1 MFAAL
6 SDLLSFPPLSPVS
19 ESLADHPLDAID
31 ADLVESDA
39 IELAAIDSDLVESPT
54 PDDVVDSPVD
64 AALADAATTD
74 AVTADAATA
83 DAATATADL
92 ETVEPEALELTGA
105 AAPEAS
111 PVLEFPVTG
120 VGEGGEVINLEAAE
134 KPQVARWYAVQVA
147 SSCEK
152 KVKAT
157 LEQRAVTLGV
167 SNRIL
172 EIEIPQTPGVKLKKD
187 GSRQS
192 IEEKV
197 FPGYVLVRMV
207 LDEDTMMAV
216 RSTPNVI
223 NFVGQEERRA
233 TGKTRGHIKPR
244 PLSRQEVDRIFKR
257 AAEKKPVVKVD
268 LAEGDQIL
276 VTAGPF
282 KDFQGEVIEVS
293 GERSKL
299 KALLSIFGRETPVEL
314 EFSQISKQS

>member
-1 MFAAL
+1 V
-6 SDLLSFPPLSPVS
+6 SPVS
-19 ESLADHPLDAID
+19 ETPTDLSLDSAEVLD
-31 ADLVESDA
+31 
-39 IELAAIDSDLVESPT
+39 LAATHGVAPLEDGVGPSAD
-54 PDDVVDSPVD
+54 PV
-64 AALADAATTD
+64 
-74 AVTADAATA
+74 
-83 DAATATADL
+83 
-92 ETVEPEALELTGA
+92 A
-105 AAPEAS
+105 AAAEA
-111 PVLEFPVTG
+111 
-120 VGEGGEVINLEAAE
+120 GE
-134 KPQVARWYAVQVA
+134 KRQVARWYAIQVA

-167 SNRIL
+167 DSKIL
-172 EIEIPQTPGVKLKKD
+172 DIEIPQTPGVKLKKD

-192 IEEKV
+192 TEEKV

-223 NFVGQEERRA
+223 NFVGAEERRA
-233 TGKTRGHIKPR
+233 TSKARGHIKPR

-257 AAEKKPVVKVD
+257 AAEKKAVVKVD
-268 LAEGDQIL
+268 LAEGDQIV

-293 GERSKL
+293 GERNKL

>member
-1 MFAAL
+1 MFSA
-6 SDLLSFPPLSPVS
+6 PSPVS
-19 ESLADHPLDAID
+19 EHDPDSPLDQEPTGDVLAGGLAAVADTVPPSD
-31 ADLVESDA
+31 ADDGPED
-39 IELAAIDSDLVESPT
+39 E
-54 PDDVVDSPVD
+54 VV
-64 AALADAATTD
+64 AEAEADAPSPGAELGGEL
-74 AVTADAATA
+74 VGAD
-83 DAATATADL
+83 
-92 ETVEPEALELTGA
+92 G
-105 AAPEAS
+105 
-111 PVLEFPVTG
+111 
-120 VGEGGEVINLEAAE
+120 GEGSQ
-134 KPQVARWYAVQVA
+134 PQVARWFAVQVA

-167 SNRIL
+167 DNRIL

-197 FPGYVLVRMV
+197 FPGYVLVRMI

-233 TGKTRGHIKPR
+233 TGKARGHIRPR
-244 PLSRQEVDRIFKR
+244 PLSAQEVNRIFRR

-268 LAEGDQIL
+268 LAEGDQIM

>member
-1 MFAAL
+1 MMMALTESSPPTLDEEPSSEEMAL
-6 SDLLSFPPLSPVS
+6 SPLPPDG
-19 ESLADHPLDAID
+19 E
-31 ADLVESDA
+31 
-39 IELAAIDSDLVESPT
+39 PT
-54 PDDVVDSPVD
+54 E
-64 AALADAATTD
+64 ALADDAFAPAEIPLGATSSE
-74 AVTADAATA
+74 AFPPGE
-83 DAATATADL
+83 L
-92 ETVEPEALELTGA
+92 SSGETPSGELPAG
-105 AAPEAS
+105 
-111 PVLEFPVTG
+111 
-120 VGEGGEVINLEAAE
+120 EAAE

-157 LEQRAVTLGV
+157 LEQRAITLGV

-172 EIEIPQTPGVKLKKD
+172 DIEIPQTPGVKLKKD
-187 GSRQS
+187 GTRQS

-197 FPGYVLVRMV
+197 FPGYVLVRMI

-244 PLSRQEVDRIFKR
+244 PLSRTEVERIFRR
-257 AAEKKPVVKVD
+257 ATEKKAVVKVD
-268 LAEGDQIL
+268 LSEGDQIL
-276 VTAGPF
+276 VTGGPF

-293 GERSKL
+293 AERSKL

-314 EFSQISKQS
+314 EFSQVSKQN

>member
-1 MFAAL
+1 MAL
-6 SDLLSFPPLSPVS
+6 TESSPPTLDEEPSSEEMALPPLP
-19 ESLADHPLDAID
+19 
-31 ADLVESDA
+31 SDG
-39 IELAAIDSDLVESPT
+39 EPN
-54 PDDVVDSPVD
+54 
-64 AALADAATTD
+64 AALADAAFA
-74 AVTADAATA
+74 AVDIPIGDIPSGAFPPGELSPGELPAGESSSG
-83 DAATATADL
+83 DL
-92 ETVEPEALELTGA
+92 PAGELPAGEP
-105 AAPEAS
+105 
-111 PVLEFPVTG
+111 
-120 VGEGGEVINLEAAE
+120 AE

-157 LEQRAVTLGV
+157 LEQRAITLGV

-172 EIEIPQTPGVKLKKD
+172 DIEIPQTPGVKLKKD
-187 GSRQS
+187 GTRQS

-197 FPGYVLVRMV
+197 FPGYVLVRMI

-244 PLSRQEVDRIFKR
+244 PLSRTEVERIFRR
-257 AAEKKPVVKVD
+257 ATEKKAVVKVD
-268 LAEGDQIL
+268 LSEGDQIL
-276 VTAGPF
+276 VTGGPF

-293 GERSKL
+293 AERSKL

-314 EFSQISKQS
+314 EFSQVSKQN

>member
-1 MFAAL
+1 MKVTE
-6 SDLLSFPPLSPVS
+6 SSPP
-19 ESLADHPLDAID
+19 SL
-31 ADLVESDA
+31 EEGS
-39 IELAAIDSDLVESPT
+39 S
-54 PDDVVDSPVD
+54 
-64 AALADAATTD
+64 
-74 AVTADAATA
+74 
-83 DAATATADL
+83 
-92 ETVEPEALELTGA
+92 PEALALDPSALTPEGSGVA
-105 AAPEAS
+105 AA
-111 PVLEFPVTG
+111 
-120 VGEGGEVINLEAAE
+120 EVAE
-134 KPQVARWYAVQVA
+134 TPQVARWYAVQVA

-167 SNRIL
+167 DNRIL

-197 FPGYVLVRMV
+197 FPGYVLVRMI

-244 PLSRQEVDRIFKR
+244 PLSRAEVERIFRR
-257 AAEKKPVVKVD
+257 AAEKKAVVKVD
-268 LAEGDQIL
+268 LSEGDQI
-276 VTAGPF
+276 VVIGGPF

-293 GERSKL
+293 AERSKL

-314 EFSQISKQS
+314 EFSQVNKQN

>member
-1 MFAAL
+1 MTVPVTSL
-6 SDLLSFPPLSPVS
+6 S
-19 ESLADHPLDAID
+19 
-31 ADLVESDA
+31 
-39 IELAAIDSDLVESPT
+39 T
-54 PDDVVDSPVD
+54 N
-64 AALADAATTD
+64 
-74 AVTADAATA
+74 
-83 DAATATADL
+83 DL
-92 ETVEPEALELTGA
+92 EAPEGLELPASEPFEATL
-105 AAPEAS
+105 EAS
-111 PVLEFPVTG
+111 PAVPPAEHQLLASDGASAVLAEEAGTSPG
-120 VGEGGEVINLEAAE
+120 LDGAEVIE
-134 KPQVARWYAVQVA
+134 KPQVARWFAVQVA

-167 SNRIL
+167 DNRIL

-197 FPGYVLVRMV
+197 FPGYVLVRMI

-233 TGKTRGHIKPR
+233 TGKTRGHIRPR

-268 LAEGDQIL
+268 ISEGDQIL

-282 KDFQGEVIEVS
+282 KDFEGEVIDVS
-293 GERSKL
+293 GERNKL

-314 EFSQISKQS
+314 EFSQISKQN

>member
-1 MFAAL
+1 L
-6 SDLLSFPPLSPVS
+6 VEPLLLAVPSVDSVPAVNPVS
-19 ESLADHPLDAID
+19 EPLTEPISEPFSEVVSPLDLQEAP
-31 ADLVESDA
+31 
-39 IELAAIDSDLVESPT
+39 AA
-54 PDDVVDSPVD
+54 
-64 AALADAATTD
+64 
-74 AVTADAATA
+74 
-83 DAATATADL
+83 
-92 ETVEPEALELTGA
+92 
-105 AAPEAS
+105 
-111 PVLEFPVTG
+111 
-120 VGEGGEVINLEAAE
+120 GGEKL
-134 KPQVARWYAVQVA
+134 QVARWYAVQVA

-167 SNRIL
+167 DNRIL

-187 GSRQS
+187 GTRQS
-192 IEEKV
+192 TEEKV

-223 NFVGQEERRA
+223 NFVGAEERRA
-233 TGKTRGHIKPR
+233 TAKARGHIKPR
-244 PLSRQEVDRIFKR
+244 PLSRNEVDRIFNR
-257 AAEKKPVVKVD
+257 AAEKKAVVKVD
-268 LAEGDQIL
+268 LTEGDQIL

-293 GERSKL
+293 GERNKL

>member
-1 MFAAL
+1 MSEIDLELPVPAPAAPE
-6 SDLLSFPPLSPVS
+6 DLEPAL
-19 ESLADHPLDAID
+19 EDA
-31 ADLVESDA
+31 
-39 IELAAIDSDLVESPT
+39 
-54 PDDVVDSPVD
+54 
-64 AALADAATTD
+64 AALATEGAL
-74 AVTADAATA
+74 AVAGAEGT
-83 DAATATADL
+83 
-92 ETVEPEALELTGA
+92 PEGA
-105 AAPEAS
+105 P
-111 PVLEFPVTG
+111 
-120 VGEGGEVINLEAAE
+120 EGGEVVKA
-134 KPQVARWYAVQVA
+134 PVARWYAVQVA

-167 SNRIL
+167 DNRIL

-187 GSRQS
+187 GTRQS

-233 TGKTRGHIKPR
+233 TGKARGHIKPR
-244 PLSRQEVDRIFKR
+244 PLSRAEVDRIFKR

-268 LAEGDQIL
+268 LTEGDQIL

>member
-1 MFAAL
+1 M
-6 SDLLSFPPLSPVS
+6 SSPVS
-19 ESLADHPLDAID
+19 AVSEIDHDQPDVL
-31 ADLVESDA
+31 
-39 IELAAIDSDLVESPT
+39 ELPAANELS
-54 PDDVVDSPVD
+54 
-64 AALADAATTD
+64 ADALVPAGE
-74 AVTADAATA
+74 AVSADEAATA
-83 DAATATADL
+83 GD
-92 ETVEPEALELTGA
+92 EALPAGEFVVG
-105 AAPEAS
+105 PE
-111 PVLEFPVTG
+111 
-120 VGEGGEVINLEAAE
+120 GEQPGAE

-167 SNRIL
+167 DNRIL

-197 FPGYVLVRMV
+197 FPGYVLVRMI

-233 TGKTRGHIKPR
+233 TGKARGHIKPR
-244 PLSRQEVDRIFKR
+244 PLSRSEVDRIFKR

-314 EFSQISKQS
+314 EFSQISKQN

>member
-1 MFAAL
+1 MTESLTDSPLTSEEAFAAEQVAEAVAE
-6 SDLLSFPPLSPVS
+6 PVA
-19 ESLADHPLDAID
+19 EAEP
-31 ADLVESDA
+31 ADL
-39 IELAAIDSDLVESPT
+39 DSDLS
-54 PDDVVDSPVD
+54 
-64 AALADAATTD
+64 L
-74 AVTADAATA
+74 
-83 DAATATADL
+83 
-92 ETVEPEALELTGA
+92 VEPLSL
-105 AAPEAS
+105 PEQ
-111 PVLEFPVTG
+111 
-120 VGEGGEVINLEAAE
+120 GEQPEQQPTA
-134 KPQVARWYAVQVA
+134 VARWYAVQVA

-167 SNRIL
+167 ANRIL

-233 TGKTRGHIKPR
+233 TGKARGHIKPR

>member
-1 MFAAL
+1 MFAHL
-6 SDLLSFPPLSPVS
+6 SDVTEIDLSASGLTGGDDPQALPGGEGPPL
-19 ESLADHPLDAID
+19 
-31 ADLVESDA
+31 
-39 IELAAIDSDLVESPT
+39 
-54 PDDVVDSPVD
+54 
-64 AALADAATTD
+64 
-74 AVTADAATA
+74 
-83 DAATATADL
+83 
-92 ETVEPEALELTGA
+92 G
-105 AAPEAS
+105 
-111 PVLEFPVTG
+111 
-120 VGEGGEVINLEAAE
+120 LEAPVILDLAPATDDGGDT
-134 KPQVARWYAVQVA
+134 PQVARWYAVQVA

-167 SNRIL
+167 DNRIL
-172 EIEIPQTPGVKLKKD
+172 EIEIPQTPAVKIKKD
-187 GSRQS
+187 GNRTST
-192 IEEKV
+192 EEKV

-223 NFVGQEERRA
+223 NFVGAEDRRA
-233 TGKTRGHIKPR
+233 TGKARGHIKPR

-314 EFSQISKQS
+314 EFSQISKQN